1 MTGVDIQAHA
11 DAILGL
17 LRAVPDLTVYPPED
31 PDDTGVIVPDGAD
44 PPYVAVYIRPG
55 FGLAGRVADAT
66 TNAIFDITGHCV
78 GGNDIAARAVA
89 QMVVDTLLD
98 VEPVIEGRQSRPIR
112 YLDSPP
118 ARPDESTGRL
128 VVDQVYLFR
137 LETLP
142 G

>member
-1 MTGVDIQAHA
+1 MSGIDIQAHA

-17 LRAVPDLTVYPPED
+17 LRARPDLTVYPPED
-31 PDDTGVIVPDGAD
+31 PEDTGEIVPAGAE
-44 PPYVAVYIRPG
+44 PPYVAVQIRPG

-66 TNAIFDITGHCV
+66 TDAVIDITTHCV

-89 QMVVDTLLD
+89 QQVVDALLD
-98 VEPVIEGRQSRPIR
+98 VEPVIDGRQSRPIR

-128 VVDQVYLFR
+128 VVDQIYVWR